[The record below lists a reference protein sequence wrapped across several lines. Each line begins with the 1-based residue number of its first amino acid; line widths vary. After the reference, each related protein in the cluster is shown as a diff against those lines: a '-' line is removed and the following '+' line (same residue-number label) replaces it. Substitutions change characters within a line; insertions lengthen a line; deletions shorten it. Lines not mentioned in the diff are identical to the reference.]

1 MQFAGCAAPS
11 QPGAHSHEPQTWIP
25 HVDPVTQTTAL
36 KIYDQH
42 WPACP
47 ACNGNLVPYP
57 WPRPGGNMAQA
68 SRICPA
74 CQPWGLE
81 LPMTRPRPAPCASTD
96 PPEAYREEKMEQLEA
111 RIKNLESVVKL
122 QSEQISELM
131 KTIREYF
138 AVSPGPAQNFP
149 HVSSSGNSGDY
160 QRTASVS
167 QSLGDRSDISEIP
180 ENCHVCLR
188 SLKPDPH
195 ARECAYGHW
204 VHGLCVAKQY
214 AENSVI
220 CKKCSIGPTG
230 QNPVMAKND
239 PFSHGSDKPFYHY
252 SEEESLG
259 SSEDYK
265 IAKESET
272 RRKEPGAELEVLR
285 GDPEVRIDRHRHA
298 PRCEEPAGMEIPT
311 PEVEHEQP
319 GNAIF

>member
-1 MQFAGCAAPS
+1 MLKIRTAHWKSQTSACFASRDFRTASLGWILAGPRSTMQFAGCAAPS

-167 QSLGDRSDISEIP
+167 KSLGDRSDISEIP
-180 ENCHVCLR
+180 ENCYVCLR
-188 SLKPDPH
+188 PLKPDPY
-195 ARECAYGHW
+195 ARECAYQHW

-230 QNPVMAKND
+230 STLQ
-239 PFSHGSDKPFYHY
+239 Y
-252 SEEESLG
+252 EQ
-259 SSEDYK
+259 
-265 IAKESET
+265 
-272 RRKEPGAELEVLR
+272 
-285 GDPEVRIDRHRHA
+285 
-298 PRCEEPAGMEIPT
+298 PAGMEIPT